1 MPTLPP
7 AARSRVA
14 LGLTA
19 AAALGRFEL
28 QQCRDCGTV
37 QYPPREACGKCLSVR
52 LPWTRQDDDGE
63 LLAATVLHHSNDLFF
78 RERLPWRLGL
88 VKLAC
93 GPTVVAHLHA
103 EVPPAPAKLRVAARL
118 DRAGQAVLVGLPD
131 KENVNM
137 AEDRQLREF
146 ACDPKH
152 RKVLV
157 TDGKSGV
164 GQALVKALAAAGA
177 ELVWVGYAEPW
188 KRFPGFDEL
197 QKLPQVTLVPLDVTD
212 SKNVRELA
220 AEIGAKVDILVSNAE
235 FHRAH
240 GIGNR
245 QGVETA
251 RAEMDVNYF
260 GLLRLAQEFGPAMRA
275 RRGWPRERGGLGQ
288 PALGLC
294 ARQLPSA
301 RHLLGFEGRRA
312 VARAMPARGDA
323 PRGRTGGECLSRS
336 DRRRV
341 EPAPAAAQ
349 ARAGRARGRDRKRAA
364 RRGRGPLSGR
374 RGAGVARALA
384 RQSEGPREGIVVMSA
399 LASFVQA
406 FSAGK
411 IRVVD
416 LTQTLSPEFP
426 HISLPPEMGQAWPF
440 RIEEVSRYDERGPA
454 WYWNNFSCGE
464 HTGTHFDAPI
474 HWISGRDLPQNAT
487 DSIPPERFIG
497 PACVVDCSRESAS
510 DPDFLLTKKK
520 LLAWE
525 KQHGRIPPRAWVLMR
540 TDWSKRADPVAYQN
554 YDETGQHTP
563 GPDVDAVKFL
573 VEERDLLGFGTE
585 SIGTDAG
592 QAQHLRPPYPC
603 HYFMHGAGRY
613 GLQCLA
619 NLDQLPPTGAVV
631 IAAPLKIRNGSGS
644 PLRVLALI
652 SSG

>member
-1 MPTLPP
+1 MSDSVFRSKRKNPILRTRLPTLPP

-275 RRGWPRERGGLGQ
+275 RGADGL
-288 PALGLC
+288 A
-294 ARQLPSA
+294 S
-301 RHLLGFEGRRA
+301 A
-312 VARAMPARGDA
+312 VAWVNL
-323 PRGRTGGECLSRS
+323 LSVYALANFPPHGTFS
-336 DRRRV
+336 
-341 EPAPAAAQ
+341 ASKAAAQ
-349 ARAGRARGRDRKRAA
+349 SLAQCLRAEMR
-364 RRGRGPLSGR
+364 P
-374 RGAGVARALA
+374 AGVRVVNVFPGPIDDEWSQLLPPPKLAPGALA
-384 RQSEGPREGIVVMSA
+384 AAIVSALREGVEDLYPGDVAQEWLERWRDNPKA
-399 LASFVQA
+399 LE
-406 FSAGK
+406 
-411 IRVVD
+411 RE
-416 LTQTLSPEFP
+416 LS
-426 HISLPPEMGQAWPF
+426 S
-440 RIEEVSRYDERGPA
+440 
-454 WYWNNFSCGE
+454 
-464 HTGTHFDAPI
+464 
-474 HWISGRDLPQNAT
+474 
-487 DSIPPERFIG
+487 
-497 PACVVDCSRESAS
+497 
-510 DPDFLLTKKK
+510 
-520 LLAWE
+520 
-525 KQHGRIPPRAWVLMR
+525 
-540 TDWSKRADPVAYQN
+540 
-554 YDETGQHTP
+554 
-563 GPDVDAVKFL
+563 
-573 VEERDLLGFGTE
+573 
-585 SIGTDAG
+585 
-592 QAQHLRPPYPC
+592 
-603 HYFMHGAGRY
+603 
-613 GLQCLA
+613 
-619 NLDQLPPTGAVV
+619 
-631 IAAPLKIRNGSGS
+631 
-644 PLRVLALI
+644 
-652 SSG
+652 